1 MAAAYNLTGLLG
13 AAVGGSEEVKQIPI
27 DMLVPYHE
35 HRFELYSG
43 ERMDDM
49 VESIRKHGIFQ
60 PILVMEL
67 NDGEE
72 YEILAG
78 HNRWNCAIKAGLDR
92 VPCIVKHG
100 LTKKEQQAYVDE
112 SNVLQ
117 RGFDN
122 LKISERARV
131 LKERYEDMFE
141 QGKRNDIIAEL
152 AAYENNDKPA
162 GGRTGARLGNEYGL
176 GKSSVARYVRLASID
191 NDYIVNW
198 IDSGVVSVRAGVELS
213 YISAGELDLIV
224 SLVDT
229 PKKQL
234 SEKKARMLR
243 DAAAE
248 GELDEERI
256 IELIS
261 SQMPKS
267 KVKRIVLPEH
277 IVEEFFCD
285 FSSQEIVEKIVNLLE
300 RDRYETSSPV
310 GNKLEMGEKDS

>member
-1 MAAAYNLTGLLG
+1 MAAYNLTGLLG
-13 AAVGGSEEVKQIPI
+13 AAAGGSEEVKQIPI
-27 DMLVPYHE
+27 DMLIPYHE
-35 HRFELYSG
+35 HRFELHSG
-43 ERMDDM
+43 ERKDDM

-60 PILVMEL
+60 PILVMEI

-78 HNRWNCAIKAGLDR
+78 HNRWNCAKEAGLDR

-100 LTKKEQQAYVDE
+100 LTDAEQRAYVDE

-122 LKISERARV
+122 LKLSERARV
-131 LKERYEDMFE
+131 LKDRYEDMFS

-152 AAYENNDKPA
+152 AAYEDNDKPA

-176 GKSSVARYVRLASID
+176 GKSSVARYIRLASID
-191 NDYIVNW
+191 NEYIINW
-198 IDSGVVSVRAGVELS
+198 IDNGEVSVRAGVELS

-234 SEKKARMLR
+234 SEKKARQLKN
-243 DAAAE
+243 AAAE

-256 IELIS
+256 IELINA
-261 SQMPKS
+261 QKPVS
-267 KVKRIVLPEH
+267 KEKRIVLPEH
-277 IVEEFFCD
+277 IVEEYFYNL
-285 FSSQEIVEKIVNLLE
+285 SSQEILERIVELLE
-300 RDRYETSSPV
+300 RDRYKTSSPV
-310 GNKLEMGEKDS
+310 GNKLEMEDKDS